1 MVVLVIKAM
10 IMEIDKSDLF
20 LGQTSKCLNLG
31 TSTLEPHY
39 QLFHAKT
46 GSLCCKNDKIFNGSI
61 W

>member
-1 MVVLVIKAM
+1 MVILVIKAM
-10 IMEIDKSDLF
+10 IIENRQSDVF
-20 LGQTSKCLNLG
+20 LGQTSKCLNIG

-46 GSLCCKNDKIFNGSI
+46 GSPCCKNDRIFNGSI